1 MPLTLGL
8 DLGTNS
14 IGWGL
19 VRQGDGEGEIL
30 DCGVRIFVPSVEDGW
45 EHTPKNKGRRTARL
59 ARRTVQR
66 RANRRR
72 QLRKILVEQGLLPD
86 LQDVR
91 RPEKALDKIGDPYD
105 LRRKALDERLEPHQI
120 GRVLLHLCARR
131 GFLSNRKTRWG
142 NLLECDEVRDLIS
155 VIEAEEERQRKS
167 EDGKSEAERK
177 EDKEQ
182 GKVIRWINTL
192 RRKMDAVERDRPD
205 GRRARTLGEYLAGVP
220 KDERKRMAPR
230 LPEAETLRADRQ
242 MHLDEFEQV
251 WAAQAKHHPSLLT
264 SDTSDVK
271 ERIKDVIFHQRP
283 LNLDEARIGNCSLEP
298 QLPRV
303 APARLESQ
311 RFRLLQKVNDL
322 EPTGALSGEYPIT
335 VEQRKKLADRLEAQP
350 FMTWAK
356 IRDTLFGEG
365 RKRGCL
371 LNLEEGSKEKGLIGN
386 RTAAAI
392 RKVVG
397 DAEWAAYSEE
407 KRERIVNDLITITDK
422 CDLFKC
428 LRRKWK
434 FERKTALRLAVA
446 DLEDGYVSHS
456 LKAIKTL
463 LPSMEEGMQYANA
476 CDFAYPDRKRPESVV
491 AEFLGAPPDDLR
503 NPAVEKALHERR
515 KVVNG
520 VVRKHGKPDIIRVEL
535 ARDLKRTKK
544 AREKIEDQQQ
554 ANRRRNEE
562 AREQFKGLHPDEKPS
577 SADQIKY
584 RLWREQGMECAYTVG
599 KTITMHELFSPEV
612 EIDHIIPYSLR
623 PDDSYMNKVVCMRG
637 KNQKKGNRTPWQ
649 AFGSTRD
656 WEEMTQRV
664 ARWGERADW
673 KFPSAKG
680 KRFIQEEIPEM
691 DDFLNNQ
698 LPDTA
703 YISLQA
709 KKYLE
714 RLGCQVDTT
723 KGGATGR
730 LRSLWKLNSALGG
743 PLGEKNRS
751 DHLVDGDVAEAA
763 GGSPGEKNRS
773 DHRHH
778 ALDAVV
784 IAVTTHSVY
793 RNIAKIAEENVKA
806 KNHSFTRGATPD
818 APWNSFSQDVKSKI
832 AGVIVSHAPFRKLSG
847 PLHKDTAYGLHSQK
861 ENGDLVLRYRKPLVK
876 LTHAMVGKI
885 ADEELKEVVQ
895 KRVKEAN
902 LKSGQ
907 EAGDAFKDYSLMH
920 PRHPNGQPV
929 RRVRILE
936 NSSRSTPLLGIRP
949 QGDPDGAPFKYHPYE
964 NNHHVEIF
972 LDEPTGKKVE
982 ARFVNMM
989 DAARRAHPAR
999 GHKKAPIV
1007 DCKLEG
1013 WKFLMSLAKNDM
1025 VTLDG
1030 DETKPY
1036 RVQDLD
1042 ADAKRLRLRRHEAA
1056 SIGKDATP
1064 EQKKADITE
1073 PIQVRMVISKLVS
1086 ERKMRKVNVSP
1097 IGELRSARD

>member
-14 IGWGL
+14 IGWAL

-59 ARRTVQR
+59 ARRTIQR
-66 RANRRR
+66 RSNRRR

-91 RPEKALDKIGDPYD
+91 RPEKALDKIGDPYC
-105 LRRKALDERLEPHQI
+105 LRRKALDEPLEPHEI

-142 NLLECDEVRDLIS
+142 NLLECDEVNDLIS
-155 VIEAEEERQRKS
+155 VIEAEEERQRES
-167 EDGKSEAERK
+167 EDGKSAAERE

-192 RRKMDAVERDRPD
+192 RGKMVAIERDRPD
-205 GRRARTLGEYLAGVP
+205 GRRARTLGEYLAGAP
-220 KDERKRMAPR
+220 KNERKRMAPR
-230 LPEAETLRADRQ
+230 LPEAETLRADRK
-242 MHLDEFEQV
+242 MHLDEFEKV
-251 WAAQAKHHPSLLT
+251 WAAQATHHRSLLT
-264 SDTSDVK
+264 STLK
-271 ERIKDVIFHQRP
+271 ERIHHAIFHQRP
-283 LNLDEARIGNCSLEP
+283 LKLDEERIGNCSLEP
-298 QLPRV
+298 QLPR
-303 APARLESQ
+303 AAAARLESQ

-335 VEQRKKLADRLEAQP
+335 VEQRKKLADKLEAQP

-356 IRDTLFGEG
+356 IRDSLFGEG

-371 LNLEEGSKEKGLIGN
+371 LNLEEGSKEKGLKGN

-397 DAEWAAYSEE
+397 DAGWAAYSEE

-428 LRRKWK
+428 LCRKWK
-434 FERKTALRLAVA
+434 FDRETALRLAVA

-456 LKAIKTL
+456 LKAIKAL
-463 LPSMEEGMQYANA
+463 LRPMEEGMQYANA

-491 AEFLGAPPDDLR
+491 AEFLGAPPEDLR
-503 NPAVEKALHERR
+503 NPAVDKALHELR

-535 ARDLKRTKK
+535 ARDLKRTKN
-544 AREKIEDQQQ
+544 ARKKIEDQQQ
-554 ANRRRNEE
+554 ANRRMNEE
-562 AREQFKGLHPDEKPS
+562 ARERFRSIHPDKKPS
-577 SADQIKY
+577 SDDQIKY
-584 RLWREQGMECAYTVG
+584 RLWREQGEECAYTVG
-599 KTITMHELFSPEV
+599 KTIMMHELFSEDV
-612 EIDHIIPYSLR
+612 EIDHIIPYSLH
-623 PDDSYMNKVVCMRG
+623 PDDSYMNKVVCMHS
-637 KNQKKGNRTPWQ
+637 KNMEKGEQTPWQ

-664 ARWGERADW
+664 ARWREGKDW

-680 KRFIQEEIPEM
+680 ERFVQKEIPEL
-691 DDFLNNQ
+691 DNFLNNQ

-743 PLGEKNRS
+743 P
-751 DHLVDGDVAEAA
+751 
-763 GGSPGEKNRS
+763 PGEKNRS

-793 RNIAKIAEENVKA
+793 RNIAMIAEENVKA

-818 APWNSFSQDVKSKI
+818 APWNGFSQDVKSKI

-847 PLHKDTAYGLHSQK
+847 PLHEDTAYGLHSQK
-861 ENGDLVLRYRKPLVK
+861 ENGDIVLHNRKPLVK
-876 LTHAMVGKI
+876 LTHAMVNKI

-895 KRVKEAN
+895 LRVKEAN
-902 LKSGQ
+902 LKPKQ
-907 EAGDAFKDYSLMH
+907 KAGDAFKDYPFMH

-929 RRVRILE
+929 RRVRILK
-936 NSSRSTPLLGIRP
+936 NTSRRTPLLGIRP
-949 QGDPDGAPFKYHPYE
+949 KGDPDGAPFKYYPYE

-972 LDEPTGKKVE
+972 RNAKTGKVE
-982 ARFVNMM
+982 ARFVTMM

-999 GHKKAPIV
+999 GQKKMPVV
-1007 DCKLEG
+1007 DPK
-1013 WKFLMSLAKNDM
+1013 WKDREFLMSLAINDM
-1025 VTLDG
+1025 VELDEG
-1030 DETKPY
+1030 GIENLY
-1036 RVQDLD
+1036 RVQVLE
-1042 ADAKRLRLRRHEAA
+1042 APVGLELRHHQAATLGNSSESLR
-1056 SIGKDATP
+1056 
-1064 EQKKADITE
+1064 
-1073 PIQVRMVISKLVS
+1073 VVISKLVDG
-1086 ERKMRKVNVSP
+1086 RKMRKVNVSP
-1097 IGELRSARD
+1097 IGELREARD